1 MRTVRGAAV
10 PPQIPSGFLGKA
22 GVAAAAGDGHDP
34 LAPGQTEPRFAA
46 GAAEVFVLLAVFE
59 TVLRLTQL
67 GLGAGV

>member
-1 MRTVRGAAV
+1 M
-10 PPQIPSGFLGKA
+10 PLQMPSGFLGKA
-22 GVAAAAGDGHDP
+22 GVAATAGDGHDA
-34 LAPGQTEPRFAA
+34 LAPGKTEPRLAA